1 MIGASS
7 TSASFAKLGSYLAGD
22 ESRVAWAETR
32 NTFEGG
38 DGDRVD
44 HRAVAEEM
52 RHEAAASGHVQRP
65 VYHVIVSFDPSDRP
79 TGDEVRQAADRTL
92 KDLGLERHQALIV
105 RHSDTEHPHVHL
117 MVNRVGPDG
126 RAWSTSHERRRLRA
140 SMEAQ
145 ERELGVRWTGKN
157 RAAARAPDAGREARA
172 SDPRGFARE
181 VKGAALTDLREAKT
195 WAELDARLAA
205 HGLRVERRGAGAVVT
220 DGTREAKLSSVS
232 RTVSRG
238 RLEARLGPLAGRDRG
253 NVQEEREAGRDGR
266 GVYVQ
271 PSVSG
276 VQTAGGRAQKAS
288 RASVQINARQVSPN
302 VRASGALRTGKQG
315 VVSLGRAVG
324 AGGERDTDVE
334 RRAVRAASRAAARV
348 ARSTP
353 RPAGARPDA
362 RRVQEETQS
371 LARRTL
377 GARTV
382 HRDIRPGG
390 RIDRLAALVAERARI
405 NQVGHDRGEVLG
417 FQTRIEAR
425 AATAVREH
433 TARASAAGKAFAE
446 ALGGVY
452 ANPRTAADQFAR
464 LAAKDGAPSAAAR
477 MASAPEAF
485 GELRAAES
493 RKAFGLVRSSSIEAA
508 RAEAPRAAQAGTAYA
523 QAESARQGAVRRAGA
538 ARTAGGQTD
547 PGARAAAARVR
558 RLEQGL
564 GGGGRVSPRQALQ
577 AVDERIARA
586 YGRVLSIPGR
596 GTPGATSARGAQA
609 KATRSV
615 SRGVATHG
623 TARAR
628 RAVTA
633 RLGSVGLRIVERAV
647 KAAGR
652 DLGRE

>member
-38 DGDRVD
+38 DGGRVD

-79 TGDEVRQAADRTL
+79 TDDEVRQAADRTL

-157 RAAARAPDAGREARA
+157 RVAARAPDADLETRA

-181 VKGAALTDLREAKT
+181 VKQVALADLREAKT
-195 WAELDARLAA
+195 WAELDARLGA

-232 RTVSRG
+232 RTTSRG
-238 RLEARLGPLAGRDRG
+238 RLEARLGPLAGRDRSTLRG
-253 NVQEEREAGRDGR
+253 EREVARGGR

-271 PSVSG
+271 LSE
-276 VQTAGGRAQKAS
+276 AGIQAAGIGAQKVNRSSA
-288 RASVQINARQVSPN
+288 QIKARKVSPN
-302 VRASGALRTGKQG
+302 ARASGVLRTGKRG
-315 VVSLGRAVG
+315 IISLGRAVG

-334 RRAVRAASRAAARV
+334 RRAVRAASNAAVRV

-353 RPAGARPDA
+353 RPAGAQLDA
-362 RRVQEETQS
+362 RRVQEETSS
-371 LARRTL
+371 LARRML

-382 HRDIRPGG
+382 HRDVRPGG
-390 RIDRLAALVAERARI
+390 RIDRLAALVAARERI
-405 NQVGHDRGEVLG
+405 DQVGHDRGEVLG

-446 ALGGVY
+446 ALGRVY
-452 ANPRTAADQFAR
+452 ADPRAAADQFAR

-493 RKAFGLVRSSSIEAA
+493 RKAFGLVRSSSVEVA
-508 RAEAPRAAQAGTAYA
+508 RAEAPRAAQAGAA
-523 QAESARQGAVRRAGA
+523 HVQAENARKGVLQRASAAGRQTSPA
-538 ARTAGGQTD
+538 
-547 PGARAAAARVR
+547 ARAAATRVR

-564 GGGGRVSPRQALQ
+564 SGGAGVSPRQALQ
-577 AVDERIARA
+577 AADERIARA

-596 GTPGATSARGAQA
+596 GAPGAAASHGAQA
-609 KATRSV
+609 KAPRRA

-623 TARAR
+623 TARAS

-633 RLGSVGLRIVERAV
+633 RLGSVGMRIVERAV